1 MRDEWSWRHT
11 VLVLSGVLILVA
23 FAAIAL
29 LLHLRSQPAS
39 SAATPTPRVP
49 SSTAGDSQTVEARV
63 VRVIETSQVELTP
76 GQSQAVQRLE
86 VEIVSGPL
94 RGERVEVEH
103 GGMGLTNEYSLYREG
118 DHVLAT
124 VSNLPDGGR
133 MLMVTDFVRTGALAL
148 LGLVFIGA
156 TVLVSGWK
164 GARALIGLVVSFVV
178 LLGFVMPQ
186 ILAGRD
192 PVLVSVAGSFILLA
206 ITLYLTQGWALKT
219 HAALLGVFFSLLLTG
234 ALASFAVSLARLSG
248 FGSEEAMF
256 LQAAGTSVNLRGL
269 LLAGMI
275 VGTLGVLDDV
285 IVGQASAVME
295 LAEANPALRG
305 AWRELYRRAM
315 NIGHDHIAATVNTLV
330 LAYVGAAMPLLL
342 LFQLYP
348 EPWGMTLN
356 REMIAEEIV
365 RTLVGSLGLI
375 AAVPIT
381 TFIASLLRSFRL
393 PVSYY
398 FPDREKQ
405 L

>member
-1 MRDEWSWRHT
+1 MSLTSEHT
-11 VLVLSGVLILVA
+11 
-23 FAAIAL
+23 
-29 LLHLRSQPAS
+29 
-39 SAATPTPRVP
+39 
-49 SSTAGDSQTVEARV
+49 
-63 VRVIETSQVELTP
+63 
-76 GQSQAVQRLE
+76 
-86 VEIVSGPL
+86 
-94 RGERVEVEH
+94 
-103 GGMGLTNEYSLYREG
+103 LYHEG
-118 DHVLAT
+118 DHVLVM
-124 VSNLPDGGR
+124 VSSRPDGER
-133 MLMVTDFVRTGALAL
+133 MLMVTDFVRIGALAL
-148 LGLVFIGA
+148 LGVVFIGA

-164 GARALIGLVVSFVV
+164 GVRALMGLAVSFII
-178 LLGFVMPQ
+178 LLGFVLPQ
-186 ILAGRD
+186 ILAGHD
-192 PVLVSVAGSFILLA
+192 PVLVSVAGSFVLLA

-234 ALASFAVSLARLSG
+234 ALASFAVGLARLSG

-256 LQAAGTSVNLRGL
+256 LQAEGTSVNLRGL

-295 LAEANPALRG
+295 LAEANPSLRG

-315 NIGHDHIAATVNTLV
+315 NIGHDHIAATINTLA

-348 EPWGMTLN
+348 EPWGMTFN

-375 AAVPIT
+375 VAVPIT
-381 TFIASLLRSFRL
+381 TLIASLLRSFRL
-393 PVSYY
+393 PVRYH
-398 FPDREKQ
+398 FHDREKQ

>member
-1 MRDEWSWRHT
+1 VQDEWNWRYT
-11 VLVLSGVLILVA
+11 ILVSLGILILVIMAVTA
-23 FAAIAL
+23 FS
-29 LLHLRSQPAS
+29 LRLPSQPMS
-39 SAATPTPRVP
+39 SAAMPTPQAGG
-49 SSTAGDSQTVEARV
+49 AGDSQTVEARV
-63 VRVIETSQVELTP
+63 VRVLETGQVELTP

-103 GGMGLTNEYSLYREG
+103 SGMSLTNEYSLYREG
-118 DHVLAT
+118 DHVLAM
-124 VSNLPDGGR
+124 VSSRPDGER
-133 MLMVTDFVRTGALAL
+133 MLIVTDFVRIGALAL
-148 LGLVFIGA
+148 LGVVFVGA
-156 TVLVSGWK
+156 TVLVCGWK
-164 GARALIGLVVSFVV
+164 GVRALMGLAVSFVV
-178 LLGFVMPQ
+178 LLGFVLPQ
-186 ILAGRD
+186 ILAGHG
-192 PVLVSVAGSFILLA
+192 PVLISVIGSFVLLA
-206 ITLYLTQGWALKT
+206 ATLYLTQGWALKT

-234 ALASFAVSLARLSG
+234 ALALFAVGLARLSG

-269 LLAGMI
+269 VLAGMI

-295 LAEANPALRG
+295 LAEANLSLRG

-315 NIGHDHIAATVNTLV
+315 NIGHDHIAATINTLV

-348 EPWGMTLN
+348 EPWGLTLN

-393 PVSYY
+393 PVSYR
-398 FPDREKQ
+398 FHDREKQ

>member
-1 MRDEWSWRHT
+1 VRDEWNWRYT
-11 VLVLSGVLILVA
+11 VMVVLSILFLVVLWLVA
-23 FAAIAL
+23 L
-29 LLHLRSQPAS
+29 SLPRSQS
-39 SAATPTPRVP
+39 ETSQVTPTPHAPR
-49 SSTAGDSQTVEARV
+49 SSADDSQTVEARV
-63 VRVIETSQVELTP
+63 VRVIETGQVELAP
-76 GQSQAVQRLE
+76 GQSQTVQRLE

-103 GGMGLTNEYSLYREG
+103 GGMSLTNEYSLYREG
-118 DHVLAT
+118 DHVLTT

-156 TVLVSGWK
+156 TVQVSGWK
-164 GARALIGLVVSFVV
+164 GVRALIGLVVSFVV
-178 LLGFVMPQ
+178 LLGFVLPQ

-192 PVLVSVAGSFILLA
+192 PVLVSVTGSFVLLA
-206 ITLYLTQGWALKT
+206 VTLYLTQGWALKT
-219 HAALLGVFFSLLLTG
+219 HTALLGVLFSLMLTG
-234 ALASFAVSLARLSG
+234 LLASFAVSLAHLNG

-256 LQAAGTSVNLRGL
+256 LQAAGTPINLRGL
-269 LLAGMI
+269 LLAGTI

-285 IVGQASAVME
+285 IVGQASAVTE

-305 AWRELYRRAM
+305 AWRELYQRAM
-315 NIGHDHIAATVNTLV
+315 NIGHDHIAATINTLV

-342 LFQLYP
+342 LFRLYP
-348 EPWGMTLN
+348 EPWGLTLN

-365 RTLVGSLGLI
+365 RALVGSLGLI

-393 PVSYY
+393 PVSYH
-398 FPDREKQ
+398 FQGREKQ
-405 L
+405 S

>member
-1 MRDEWSWRHT
+1 
-11 VLVLSGVLILVA
+11 
-23 FAAIAL
+23 
-29 LLHLRSQPAS
+29 
-39 SAATPTPRVP
+39 
-49 SSTAGDSQTVEARV
+49 
-63 VRVIETSQVELTP
+63 
-76 GQSQAVQRLE
+76 VQQLE

-94 RGERVEVEH
+94 RGERVKVEH
-103 GGMGLTNEYSLYREG
+103 GGMNLTNEYSLYREG

-164 GARALIGLVVSFVV
+164 GARALIGLAVSFAV
-178 LLGFVMPQ
+178 LLGFVLPQ
-186 ILAGRD
+186 ILAGHD
-192 PVLVSVAGSFILLA
+192 PVLASVAGSFVLLA
-206 ITLYLTQGWALKT
+206 VTLYLTQGWALKT

-234 ALASFAVSLARLSG
+234 ALASLAVGLARLSG

-256 LQAAGTSVNLRGL
+256 LQAAGTQVNLRGL

-398 FPDREKQ
+398 LHNRERQ
-405 L
+405 Q

>member
-1 MRDEWSWRHT
+1 LGDKWNWRYT
-11 VLVLSGVLILVA
+11 ILVSLG
-23 FAAIAL
+23 IL
-29 LLHLRSQPAS
+29 LLVIMAVIAFSLQLPSQPPS
-39 SAATPTPRVP
+39 SAARPTPQAGG
-49 SSTAGDSQTVEARV
+49 AGDTQTVEARV
-63 VRVIETSQVELTP
+63 VRVIETGQIELTP
-76 GQSQAVQRLE
+76 GQSQTVQRLE

-103 GGMGLTNEYSLYREG
+103 GGMSLTNEYSLYHEG
-118 DHVLAT
+118 DHVLAM
-124 VSNLPDGGR
+124 VSSRPDGER
-133 MLMVTDFVRTGALAL
+133 MLVVTDFVRIGALAL
-148 LGLVFIGA
+148 LGTVFVVF

-164 GARALIGLVVSFVV
+164 GARALMGLAVSFVV
-178 LLGFVMPQ
+178 LLGFVLPQ
-186 ILAGRD
+186 ILAGHD
-192 PVLVSVAGSFILLA
+192 PVLISVIGSFVLLA
-206 ITLYLTQGWALKT
+206 ATLYLTQGWALKT

-234 ALASFAVSLARLSG
+234 ALASFAVGLARLSG

-285 IVGQASAVME
+285 IVGQASAVTE
-295 LAEANPALRG
+295 LAEANPSLH
-305 AWRELYRRAM
+305 WRELYQRAM
-315 NIGHDHIAATVNTLV
+315 NIGHDHIAATINTLV

-348 EPWGMTLN
+348 EPWGLTLN

-365 RTLVGSLGLI
+365 RMLVGSLGLI

-381 TFIASLLRSFRL
+381 TFIASLLRRFRL
-393 PVSYY
+393 PVSYR
-398 FPDREKQ
+398 FHDREKQ

>member
-1 MRDEWSWRHT
+1 VLDEWNWRYT
-11 VLVLSGVLILVA
+11 VMVILSM
-23 FAAIAL
+23 L
-29 LLHLRSQPAS
+29 LLVVLAVVALSLPHPKSETSQV
-39 SAATPTPRVP
+39 TPTPQASAV
-49 SSTAGDSQTVEARV
+49 GDSQTVEARV
-63 VRVIETSQVELTP
+63 VRVIETGKVEFAP

-86 VEIVSGPL
+86 IEIVSGPL

-103 GGMGLTNEYSLYREG
+103 GGMSLTNEYSLYREG

-124 VSNLPDGGR
+124 VALRPDGER
-133 MLMVTDFVRTGALAL
+133 MLMVTDFVRTGALVL
-148 LGLVFIGA
+148 LGVVFIGM

-164 GARALIGLVVSFVV
+164 GMRALIGLAVSFVI
-178 LLGFVMPQ
+178 LLGFVLPQ
-186 ILAGRD
+186 ILTGHD
-192 PVLVSVAGSFILLA
+192 PVLISVTGSFVLLA

-234 ALASFAVSLARLSG
+234 ALASFAVGLARLSG

-256 LQAAGTSVNLRGL
+256 LQAAGTQVNLRGL
-269 LLAGMI
+269 LLAGII

-315 NIGHDHIAATVNTLV
+315 NIGHDHIAATINTLV

-348 EPWGMTLN
+348 EPWGLTLN

-381 TFIASLLRSFRL
+381 TFIASLLRRFQF
-393 PVSYY
+393 PVSYH
-398 FPDREKQ
+398 FHDREKQ

>member
-1 MRDEWSWRHT
+1 LGDEWNWRHT
-11 VLVLSGVLILVA
+11 ILVSLGILILVIMAVIA
-23 FAAIAL
+23 FS
-29 LLHLRSQPAS
+29 LRLPMQPTS
-39 SAATPTPRVP
+39 SAAMPTPQAGG
-49 SSTAGDSQTVEARV
+49 AGDSQTVEARV
-63 VRVIETSQVELTP
+63 VRVLETGQVELTP

-103 GGMGLTNEYSLYREG
+103 GGMSLTNEYSLYREG

-133 MLMVTDFVRTGALAL
+133 MLMVTDFVRTGALAS
-148 LGLVFIGA
+148 LGLVFVGA

-164 GARALIGLVVSFVV
+164 GVRALIGLAVSFVV
-178 LLGFVMPQ
+178 LLGFILPQ
-186 ILAGRD
+186 ILAGHD
-192 PVLVSVAGSFILLA
+192 PVLISVTGSFVLLA
-206 ITLYLTQGWALKT
+206 ATLYLTQGWALKT

-234 ALASFAVSLARLSG
+234 ALASFAVGLARLSG

-256 LQAAGTSVNLRGL
+256 LQAAGTSINLRGL
-269 LLAGMI
+269 VLAGMI

-285 IVGQASAVME
+285 IVGQASAVTE
-295 LAEANPALRG
+295 LAQANPAMN
-305 AWRELYRRAM
+305 WRELYWRAM
-315 NIGHDHIAATVNTLV
+315 NIGHDHIAATINTLV

-342 LFQLYP
+342 LFQIYP
-348 EPWGMTLN
+348 EPWGLTLN

-365 RTLVGSLGLI
+365 RTLVGSLGLL

-381 TFIASLLRSFRL
+381 TCIASLLRRFRL
-393 PVSYY
+393 PISYR
-398 FPDREKQ
+398 FHDREKQ

>member
-1 MRDEWSWRHT
+1 MRDEWNWRYT
-11 VLVLSGVLILVA
+11 VMAAFGILLLLIIA
-23 FAAIAL
+23 AAAIL
-29 LLHLRSQPAS
+29 LRSPSEANPI
-39 SAATPTPRVP
+39 TPTPQA
-49 SSTAGDSQTVEARV
+49 STASDSQTVEARV
-63 VRVIETSQVELTP
+63 VRVIESGAIELAP
-76 GQSQAVQRLE
+76 GKPQTVQRLE
-86 VEIVSGPL
+86 IEIVSGPL
-94 RGERVEVEH
+94 RGERIEVEH
-103 GGMGLTNEYSLYREG
+103 GGMSLTSEYSLYRAG
-118 DHVLAT
+118 DRVLAS
-124 VSNLPDGGR
+124 VASQPDGDR
-133 MLMVTDFVRTGALAL
+133 LVMITDVVRTGALAL
-148 LGLVFIGA
+148 LGAVFVIF

-164 GARALIGLVVSFVV
+164 GARALVGLAISFIV

-192 PVLVSVAGSFILLA
+192 PVLVSVAGSFALLA
-206 ITLYLTQGWALKT
+206 VTLYLTQGWALKT
-219 HAALLGVFFSLLLTG
+219 HAALLGVLFSLILTG
-234 ALASFAVSLARLSG
+234 ALASFAVELARLSG

-256 LQAAGTSVNLRGL
+256 LQASSVSVNLRGL

-295 LAEANPALRG
+295 LAEANPSLRG

-315 NIGHDHIAATVNTLV
+315 NIGHDHIAATINTLV

-342 LFQLYP
+342 LFQIYP
-348 EPWGMTLN
+348 EPWGLTLN

-381 TFIASLLRSFRL
+381 TLIASLLRSFRL
-393 PVSYY
+393 PISYH
-398 FPDREKQ
+398 FHGGEKQ

>member
-1 MRDEWSWRHT
+1 LGDEWNWRYT
-11 VLVLSGVLILVA
+11 ILVSLGILILVIMAVIA
-23 FAAIAL
+23 FS
-29 LLHLRSQPAS
+29 LRLPSQPTS
-39 SAATPTPRVP
+39 SAAMPTRQAGG
-49 SSTAGDSQTVEARV
+49 AGDSQTIEARV
-63 VRVIETSQVELTP
+63 VRVLETGQVELTP

-103 GGMGLTNEYSLYREG
+103 GGMSLTNEYSLYREG

-148 LGLVFIGA
+148 WGLVFIGA
-156 TVLVSGWK
+156 TVLVSGWQ
-164 GARALIGLVVSFVV
+164 GVRALMGLAVSFVV
-178 LLGFVMPQ
+178 LLGFVLPQ
-186 ILAGRD
+186 ILAGHD
-192 PVLVSVAGSFILLA
+192 PVLISVIGSFVLLA
-206 ITLYLTQGWALKT
+206 ATLYLTQGWALKT

-234 ALASFAVSLARLSG
+234 TLASFAVGLARLSG

-256 LQAAGTSVNLRGL
+256 LQAAGTPVNLRGL

-285 IVGQASAVME
+285 IVGQASAVVE
-295 LAEANPALRG
+295 LAEANLSLRG
-305 AWRELYRRAM
+305 GWRELYRRAM
-315 NIGHDHIAATVNTLV
+315 NIGHDHIAATINTLV

-348 EPWGMTLN
+348 EPWGLTLN
-356 REMIAEEIV
+356 REMIAEEVV
-365 RTLVGSLGLI
+365 RALVGSLGLI

-393 PVSYY
+393 PVSYH
-398 FPDREKQ
+398 FHDREKQ